1 MGQADIQFKAFI
13 RFLLKALKE
22 IRSET
27 DEKNAARKLMRSL
40 FSFRKPWRTDLQRTL
55 T

>member
-1 MGQADIQFKAFI
+1 MGRSDIQFKAFI

-27 DEKNAARKLMRSL
+27 DEKKRSEKIEEVIVL
-40 FSFRKPWRTDLQRTL
+40 LQETL
-55 T
+55 ED

>member
-22 IRSET
+22 IRNET
-27 DEKNAARKLMRSL
+27 DKEKRSEKIDEVIVL
-40 FSFRKPWRTDLQRTL
+40 LQETL
-55 T
+55 ED